1 MPNPLMLSGEV
12 VDPLSDRIAEL
23 EAENESLR
31 EELGM
36 SQRQVLEAKREAAR
50 AVAKLRQTL
59 KPLYES
65 MRLLFGEMDAVAGEE
80 PGSPAA
86 AAGDPRWE
94 SWKRRL
100 PGRPAEMI
108 DLLLL
113 HGSMSVK
120 NLMAA
125 MHCGKDA
132 VYQAASKLGQAG
144 VIVNSGGR
152 YSLKS

>member
-1 MPNPLMLSGEV
+1 
-12 VDPLSDRIAEL
+12 
-23 EAENESLR
+23 
-31 EELGM
+31 M
-36 SQRQVLEAKREAAR
+36 SQFLLEGNVDERDGTIAALEQEVERLEGDLGIARAEVAQLRKENARAISALRRQLSPLYQALRQV
-50 AVAKLRQTL
+50 
-59 KPLYES
+59 
-65 MRLLFGEMDAVAGEE
+65 FGEMDALGGE
-80 PGSPAA
+80 
-86 AAGDPRWE
+86 DPTEAPKADARWE
-94 SWKRRL
+94 SWKKRL

-144 VIVNSGGR
+144 VVTNNGGR
-152 YSLKS
+152 YSLKDRP

>member
-1 MPNPLMLSGEV
+1 MANPLMLSGEV
-12 VDPLSDRIAEL
+12 MDPQTDRILEL

-31 EELGM
+31 AELGIA
-36 SQRQVLEAKREAAR
+36 QRQVLEAKKEAAR
-50 AVAKLRQTL
+50 AVAKLRQVLT
-59 KPLYES
+59 PLYQS
-65 MRLLFGEMDAVAGEE
+65 MRLLFGEMDAIGGEDE
-80 PGSPAA
+80 QPLRAKDA
-86 AAGDPRWE
+86 RWE
-94 SWKRRL
+94 SWKQRM

-144 VIVNSGGR
+144 VIVNAGGR
-152 YSLKS
+152 YSLKV